1 MTSTFTIFLCFLIL
15 NTILWIFFFIA
26 FKKKYSGEKI
36 LSGIKSEL
44 SLSES
49 RLVETAAD
57 FMDQCDGKRRE
68 LERCMK
74 RVDEKLKYLNE
85 HEADFIKE
93 RMVLQQLS
101 PTTQLQQRI
110 SKREQNAVQRQMSAY
125 ERAANNPPVD
135 DDSVKVMID
144 ESLFSQQPR
153 VITSGQDILSE
164 PSDSEKILRLADR
177 GLSSEEIVSRLGI
190 PLFQVEFI
198 LNAQKMST

>member
-1 MTSTFTIFLCFLIL
+1 MTSTLTIFLCFLVL

-125 ERAANNPPVD
+125 EKAANNPPVD

-144 ESLFSQQPR
+144 ESLFSRQPQ
-153 VITSGQDILSE
+153 VITSGTDILSE

>member
-1 MTSTFTIFLCFLIL
+1 
-15 NTILWIFFFIA
+15 
-26 FKKKYSGEKI
+26 
-36 LSGIKSEL
+36 
-44 SLSES
+44 
-49 RLVETAAD
+49 
-57 FMDQCDGKRRE
+57 MDQCDGKRRE

-125 ERAANNPPVD
+125 EKAANNPPVD

-144 ESLFSQQPR
+144 ESLFSRQPQ
-153 VITSGQDILSE
+153 VITSGTDILSE